1 MEKSLQQFKPIYR
14 NHLYSAPGYTHT
26 HSIRLI
32 HNIFSSHSPCQS
44 TVAVWFENQV
54 PPSSIVN
61 TANFSFKEQ
70 SSLAPNSYFLFWL
83 TDCLFVG
90 SSLSWLK
97 FFVQIYSFILF
108 VFRCFFPLFISV
120 IRLIFLKVLF
130 SFLSYSSIVFPSFS
144 LSFIQ
149 SFHSSSVFLWSI
161 FLIIHTFFLFFINY
175 KWKRT
180 FHSQNILMGKMDL
193 VSTDEIPNIRLKV
206 CEFEPQITTF
216 FIQSASLIA

>member
-1 MEKSLQQFKPIYR
+1 MNRENLGFTRRKILPETLRIIYLDFMEKSLQQFKPIYR

-130 SFLSYSSIVFPSFS
+130 FLSVLIRLSFIQSFLHSVFPSFS

-149 SFHSSSVFLWSI
+149 SFSDP
-161 FLIIHTFFLFFINY
+161 FF
-175 KWKRT
+175 
-180 FHSQNILMGKMDL
+180 
-193 VSTDEIPNIRLKV
+193 
-206 CEFEPQITTF
+206 
-216 FIQSASLIA
+216 